1 MAKVSRI
8 KMKNGKYYLFNG
20 LTRVRSNFSYTLLIC
35 LFNPIV
41 FLHCTFHFRLFFLFL
56 FHSFHSYQSHY
67 WYFLQTCSF
76 LAFHSPRISYFL
88 LFFPFSYSS
97 FPLSTFIYIFFPS
110 SSIASFDRTFLF
122 LSPINLFPKFLLSI
136 SPYNEQSRCLLHSPP
151 PRSIPFTLP
160 KFSNFGSRPEI
171 HHPSKTCAPHIQ
183 IESTI
188 SVYWKTAQTE
198 AAIIKSRE
206 QPVTRHLLNPLPSLN
221 KPGLKASRVKWR
233 AKNSL
238 GSPLLFSPP
247 WEGKIYFHP
256 LYRSRNHPIFRIQVF
271 IHKLSSPCWS
281 PFVQWDVKYS
291 SGREAIKFE
300 IISAIA
306 LRVDAYIRP

>member
-1 MAKVSRI
+1 MKSVFKEQIYRKYFQIMAKVSRI

-136 SPYNEQSRCLLHSPP
+136 SPYNEQSRCLLHPTITTTTTFHPIYSAENFPISDRGQKSIIHRKRVP
-151 PRSIPFTLP
+151 HTSKSNLRSRFIEKRHRQRPRLS
-160 KFSNFGSRPEI
+160 S
-171 HHPSKTCAPHIQ
+171 HA
-183 IESTI
+183 
-188 SVYWKTAQTE
+188 
-198 AAIIKSRE
+198 
-206 QPVTRHLLNPLPSLN
+206 
-221 KPGLKASRVKWR
+221 
-233 AKNSL
+233 NSL
-238 GSPLLFSPP
+238 LLV
-247 WEGKIYFHP
+247 IY
-256 LYRSRNHPIFRIQVF
+256 
-271 IHKLSSPCWS
+271 
-281 PFVQWDVKYS
+281 
-291 SGREAIKFE
+291 
-300 IISAIA
+300 
-306 LRVDAYIRP
+306 

>member
-1 MAKVSRI
+1 MENTI
-8 KMKNGKYYLFNG
+8 YLTG
-20 LTRVRSNFSYTLLIC
+20 WHELLVRSNFSYTLLIC

-56 FHSFHSYQSHY
+56 FHSIHSYQSHY

-300 IISAIA
+300 IISAIV

>member
-1 MAKVSRI
+1 MENTI
-8 KMKNGKYYLFNG
+8 YLTG
-20 LTRVRSNFSYTLLIC
+20 WHELLVRSNFSYTLLIC